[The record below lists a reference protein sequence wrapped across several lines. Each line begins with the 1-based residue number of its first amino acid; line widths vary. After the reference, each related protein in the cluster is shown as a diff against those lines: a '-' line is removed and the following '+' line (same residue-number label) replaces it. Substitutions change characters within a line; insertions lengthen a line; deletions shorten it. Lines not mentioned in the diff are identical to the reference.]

1 TILPNLD
8 ILVTQRRGEIM
19 YYNHTTQQVKQAG
32 FLDVYYKTL
41 HTPKVN
47 AEEGVLGIQADPD
60 FANNHF
66 VYIYYS
72 PADSSVNRLSRFV
85 FAGDSI
91 GSEKTGREVKAD
103 REICCHTGVS
113 IAFGPEGNLFV
124 STGDNSTPFDEPNT
138 PYPSHGYAP
147 LDDRPG
153 HKQYDSRRG
162 AGNTNDLR
170 GKILR
175 IKVAA
180 DGTYEIPEGNLFPKG
195 EEKTRPEIY
204 VMGDRNPYR
213 ISVDKKNGFLY
224 WGEVGPDANN
234 DRLESRGPRGYD
246 EVNQARAAGFF

>member
-1 TILPNLD
+1 MNTFCRLTCLAFCLFLLLGRVIAQPAAPHAPSEDHFTKTTLVKATFFEPTEMTILPNLD
-8 ILVTQRRGEIM
+8 ILVTQRRGEVLL
-19 YYNHTTQQVKQAG
+19 YKHRTHKVVQAG
-32 FLDVYYKTL
+32 FLNVYWKTL

-60 FANNHF
+60 FAKNHF

-72 PADSSVNRLSRFV
+72 PSDSSVNRLSRFV

-91 GSEKTGREVKAD
+91 GSETTVLEVKAD
-103 REICCHTGVS
+103 REICCHTGGS

-175 IKVAA
+175 IQVA
-180 DGTYEIPEGNLFPKG
+180 
-195 EEKTRPEIY
+195 
-204 VMGDRNPYR
+204 
-213 ISVDKKNGFLY
+213 
-224 WGEVGPDANN
+224 
-234 DRLESRGPRGYD
+234 
-246 EVNQARAAGFF
+246 